1 MKRFSAISIFACVL
15 AASFLACGCGSSSS
29 SSLGAITITIMPTAS
44 VTLDEGQS
52 YTLMAQVKNDS
63 TNSGVTWIVYDDKT
77 TTPFSCTIPSC
88 GTLSNVTPFNVTYTA
103 PTGLLGSVKVTV
115 QATANALQSIT
126 SVATMTIV
134 LPPVIN
140 TLSLQSGQN
149 GVPYSQTISVT
160 GGVLPLQYSVSAGS
174 LPAGLHV
181 GPGGLINGTPSAS
194 GTSQFTLQ
202 VADSGIPPVIVTQSY
217 TITIAPAP
225 PLSISTTSPLPQALV
240 GSAYS
245 ETISSTGGIP
255 PLTWSLIGTL
265 PPGLTFTENTTTGG
279 STTPITTGE
288 ISGVPLTAG
297 TFTFS
302 VEVTDSA
309 IPEDIATAAFSLT
322 INPATP
328 LKITTASLPGGT
340 TAQGYNAVVQATGG
354 AQPYTWTV
362 APGLLP
368 PGLMLNSSSGT
379 ITGTPIRAG
388 TSNFTV
394 TVADSEQPPASVS
407 MNYSIA
413 VAGNTNVLQE
423 YELFNGSYAFLF
435 TGFGKFNSAVTF
447 PEVIAGVMSASG
459 TGAISSGT
467 EDVSSNGF
475 LPGLSFTGN
484 YTIGTDGRGSMTLT
498 VTGPSGQKLL
508 QTYQFAL
515 DAEGNGQFV
524 ETDAT
529 GNRGSGIL
537 LKESTSSF
545 SAAMFDGNYAF
556 DFFGFDA
563 TLKRMATVGQFHADG
578 SSALTGGSADQN
590 DNGTMTNFS
599 INGSFANLNSAG
611 RGGASLFF
619 SPNTL
624 NFVFYIVSPSEV
636 IFLLD
641 GESTTNGTT
650 TTPVNIGP
658 FGGIAYLESG
668 TPFTGESLNGNYVV
682 SGTGTSSASGDA
694 SIFGSLMTFTP
705 SGGTTGG
712 TTPLAFDQNDGG
724 TISSAL
730 PPAAQYSV
738 YPTGRLAFTG
748 GTGRMGVAYIVSS
761 SQAVFVGTDTE
772 VTSGMI
778 DLQTSGTYG
787 LTSIQGEYTLK
798 NPSAA
803 DVQATTVSG
812 VPAGD
817 GVGNL
822 TGEIDSVTGSDT
834 QNLAAA
840 LTATY
845 TVGANGHGVVTNGSG
860 AGLPASLALYL
871 VSPEKIRLVST
882 DPTDAHPTL
891 FFLDY

>member
-15 AASFLACGCGSSSS
+15 AASFLACGCGSSG

-44 VTLDEGQS
+44 VTMDEGQS
-52 YTLMAQVKNDS
+52 YTLMVQVKNDS

-88 GTLSNVTPFNVTYTA
+88 GTLSNKTPFSVTYTA
-103 PTGLLGSVKVTV
+103 PTGLLGSVKVSV
-115 QATANALQSIT
+115 QATANALQSVT
-126 SVATMTIV
+126 TVATMTIV

-149 GVPYSQTISVT
+149 GVAYSQTISVT
-160 GGVLPLQYSVSAGS
+160 GGVPPLLYSVSAGS

-202 VADSGIPPVIVTQSY
+202 VADSGTPPVIVTQSY
-217 TITIAPAP
+217 TITIDPAP
-225 PLSISTTSPLPQALV
+225 PLSISTTSPLPQGIV
-240 GSAYS
+240 GDAYS
-245 ETISSTGGIP
+245 ETISSNGGIP

-265 PPGLTFTENTTTGG
+265 PPGLAFTVNTTTGG

-288 ISGVPLTAG
+288 ISGIPLSAG
-297 TFTFS
+297 TSTFS

-309 IPEDIATAAFSLT
+309 IPEQSATAAFSLT
-322 INPATP
+322 INTPSP

-368 PGLMLNSSSGT
+368 PGLVLNSSSGT

-407 MNYSIA
+407 MKYSIA
-413 VAGNTNVLQE
+413 VAGNTDVLQE
-423 YELFNGSYAFLF
+423 YELFDGPYAFLF

-537 LKESTSSF
+537 LKESTSTF

-563 TLKRMATVGQFHADG
+563 TLKRMVTVGQFHADG
-578 SSALTGGSADQN
+578 SSALTGGSANQN

-599 INGSFANLNSAG
+599 INGSFANLSTSG
-611 RGGASLFF
+611 RGGASLFL

-624 NFVFYIVSPSEV
+624 NYVFYIVSPSEV

-658 FGGIAYLESG
+658 FGGIAYLETG

-682 SGTGTSSASGDA
+682 TGTGTSSASGDA
-694 SIFGSLMTFTP
+694 SVFGSLMTFTP

-730 PPAAQYSV
+730 PSAAQYSV

-778 DLQTSGTYG
+778 DLQSSGTYG
-787 LTSIQGEYTLK
+787 PTSIQGEYTLK

-817 GVGNL
+817 GAGNL
-822 TGEIDSVTGSDT
+822 TGEIDSVDGSDK
-834 QNLAAA
+834 QNLAAS

-845 TVGANGHGVVTNGSG
+845 TVGANGRGVVTNGSG

-871 VSPEKIRLVST
+871 VSPENIRLVST